1 MKSLRAFIY
10 EQEVHHVSVVPL
22 VGFSPLSH
30 MGHAHDLGGTL
41 SNLPGS
47 KHVGISA
54 KSDVFTP
61 EERKNV
67 LNRQWGSNVKAEVSN
82 SGGATIANAFNSMPK
97 TGKKVLHIVVG
108 SDRLGFAEGLK
119 NSLEAGKI
127 KEMGDNN
134 FDEIHIHTP
143 KDEDRSHGMSG
154 TNMRQ
159 AATNGDIETFHKHLG
174 TMFSRQE
181 AQDMMK
187 KTKEAIDSGKLK
199 VKRK

>member
-1 MKSLRAFIY
+1 MKSLREFIY

-30 MGHAHDLGGTL
+30 MGHAQDLGGTL
-41 SNLPGS
+41 LSLPGN

-54 KSDVFTP
+54 KADVFTP
-61 EERKNV
+61 EERKAV
-67 LNRQWGSNVKAEVSN
+67 LNKQWGSSIKAEVSN
-82 SGGATIANAFNSMPK
+82 SGGATIANAFNSMPQ

-119 NSLEAGKI
+119 KSLEAGKI
-127 KEMGDNN
+127 KEMSDNK

-143 KDEDRSHGMSG
+143 KDENRSHGMSG
-154 TNMRQ
+154 TRMRQ
-159 AATNGDIETFHKHLG
+159 AAIDNDIETFHNHLG
-174 TMFSRQE
+174 PMFSREE

>member
-1 MKSLRAFIY
+1 MKTLNQFMT
-10 EQEVHHVSVVPL
+10 EQVIHHTSVVPL

-30 MGHAHDLGGTL
+30 MGHARDLGGIL

-54 KSDVFTP
+54 KSDVFSP
-61 EERKNV
+61 EDRKDV

-108 SDRLGFAEGLK
+108 SDRRAFAEGLMK
-119 NSLEAGKI
+119 SLHAGKI
-127 KEMGDNN
+127 KEMGDNK

-143 KDEDRSHGMSG
+143 EDEGRSHGMSG
-154 TNMRQ
+154 TKMRQ
-159 AATNGDIETFHKHLG
+159 AASDGDIETFHKHLG
-174 TMFSRQE
+174 SMFSRKE
-181 AQDMMK
+181 AQSMMD
-187 KTKEAIDSGKLK
+187 KTKTAIDSGQLK
-199 VKRK
+199 IKR